1 MEAVPAKKSDATRGG
16 MIIPMPV
23 ENPFDLDNDGV
34 GWRISVSPEV
44 ITLLGW
50 VVRDARS
57 PLVLDMIST
66 DEVFG

>member
-1 MEAVPAKKSDATRGG
+1 LEAVPAKKSDVTRGG
-16 MIIPMPV
+16 MIIPMP
-23 ENPFDLDNDGV
+23 DNDGV